1 MRAKGEVSGGLVG
14 SRAVVLAFLRVVD
27 AAETDAFSVV
37 IVENVDCVAVNYS
50 DDSAGEV
57 GS

>member
-1 MRAKGEVSGGLVG
+1 
-14 SRAVVLAFLRVVD
+14 LAFLRAVD
-27 AAETDAFSVV
+27 VAETDAFSVV